1 MAIEKED
8 YYGQPKL
15 VCHVL
20 LLYSEVISMFVT
32 LPNTSVQV
40 EVIGERVNPG
50 GVYGLE
56 LPVSYHFYG
65 HEKDENWLKNTVE
78 AIDKNLEKDIKHC
91 LK

>member
-8 YYGQPKL
+8 YYGQPML
-15 VCHVL
+15 LCHVL

-40 EVIGERVNPG
+40 EVIGERVIPG
-50 GVYGLE
+50 GVDGLE
-56 LPVSYHFYG
+56 LPVSYHFYD
-65 HEKDENWLKNTVE
+65 HEKGENWLKNTVE